1 MTQNDSRA
9 DPEFRYQLHGCF
21 DEDSY
26 ENDLETFPSF
36 FDDHGWPLFGD
47 YDPYSREHPITGNPW
62 YENPR
67 IPTEDETD
75 KDYESWFE
83 LAVEFESSRLRLAEL
98 FKEMSKSPEDD
109 AGTRDA
115 LYSLKSP
122 FAFSGNA
129 NFLRVH
135 VIPELKQAFHDRET
149 SIQFAYLWGEFRE
162 IALSLRAV
170 APAATQRMQGRKAP
184 QQEPRLA
191 QRKWYLH
198 WLRHYHKHGLSTRR
212 ANKEFIDT
220 AFGIFSGAIAPPEGF
235 DVDWF
240 ADALRKEP
248 KGKEIA
254 VRELAPFLKKAQKE
268 NIARKLLDQDPSEE
282 PSIPPIRR
290 EEYKKVHKE

>member
-9 DPEFRYQLHGCF
+9 DPEFRYQLLGCF
-21 DEDSY
+21 DADSY

-47 YDPYSREHPITGNPW
+47 YDLYSREHPITGIPW

-67 IPTEDETD
+67 VPTENETD
-75 KDYESWFE
+75 NDYESWFE
-83 LAVEFESSRLRLAEL
+83 LAVEFQSSSSRLAKL
-98 FKEMSKSPEDD
+98 FKEMSESPEDD

-135 VIPELKQAFHDRET
+135 VIPELKQAFHDRVT
-149 SIQFAYLWGEFRE
+149 SIQFAYLWGEFRD
-162 IALSLRAV
+162 IARSLHAV
-170 APAATQRMQGRKAP
+170 APAAEQRMQGRKAP
-184 QQEPRLA
+184 QKKKRLE

-198 WLRHYHKHGLSTRR
+198 WLRYYHERGQSTQL
-212 ANKEFIDT
+212 ANKEFINT
-220 AFGIFSGAIAPPEGF
+220 AFGIVSRAIAPPEGF

-240 ADALRKEP
+240 ADALRQEP
-248 KGKEIA
+248 NGKENA
-254 VRELAPFLKKAQKE
+254 VREIAPFLKKARREK
-268 NIARKLLDQDPSEE
+268 IARKLLDQDPSEE
-282 PSIPPIRR
+282 PSIPPIRPK
-290 EEYKKVHKE
+290 EYKKVQME